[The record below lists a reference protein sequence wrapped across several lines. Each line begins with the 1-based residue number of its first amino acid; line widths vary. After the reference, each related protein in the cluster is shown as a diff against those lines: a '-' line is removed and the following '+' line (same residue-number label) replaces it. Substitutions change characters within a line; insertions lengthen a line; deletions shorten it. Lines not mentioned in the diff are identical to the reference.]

1 MSLRGPT
8 NSLEHID
15 LAAIPYIMME
25 QLHLNLNNNN
35 NNNVNINDLDSTA
48 GTEDLSFSDRHS
60 FMEDRVLTPRP
71 RVSSMENSFIE
82 TINSSI
88 PSQDEIVIRQRGRKK
103 APAKISWSPIKS
115 PFKTPT
121 KRNSTLHMS
130 LLSPSPAKKL
140 FVNANQ
146 MTLRSSPRKRI
157 FVDNE
162 ATTSCSTPVSTT
174 PTKRLKTI
182 DDRPTN
188 ALNLDVPLQTLIKA
202 LSHEQLVKLI
212 CDVSGKIQTFETK
225 VRESIPSPDIRSY
238 EVQLCEMKK
247 CITRSFPRSRLLS
260 KTDGAAFARANP
272 HLNNF
277 KK

>member
-1 MSLRGPT
+1 MRGPSH
-8 NSLEHID
+8 SLDNLD
-15 LAAIPYIMME
+15 LSAIPYIME
-25 QLHLNLNNNN
+25 QLQINMNINNNN
-35 NNNVNINDLDSTA
+35 NNNNANVIDLDSTA
-48 GTEDLSFSDRHS
+48 GTNDLSSISDRHS

-71 RVSSMENSFIE
+71 RISSMENSFIE

-140 FVNANQ
+140 FGNSNQ

-157 FVDNE
+157 FDE
-162 ATTSCSTPVSTT
+162 ATTSCSTPATT
-174 PTKRLKTI
+174 PTKRLKTQ
-182 DDRPTN
+182 DDHPMN
-188 ALNLDVPLQTLIKA
+188 ASNLEIPLQTLIKG
-202 LSHEQLVKLI
+202 LSHDQLVKLI
-212 CDVSGKIQTFETK
+212 CDVSGKIQIFESK
-225 VRESIPSPDIRSY
+225 IRESIPPPDIRSY
-238 EVQLCEMKK
+238 EEQLCDMKK
-247 CITRSFPRSRLLS
+247 NITRSFPRSRLLS
-260 KTDGAAFARANP
+260 KTDGAAFARASP
-272 HLNNF
+272 HLINF